1 MSTIYIE
8 QERKV
13 TESKDASCMQCTL
26 LAVNAV
32 ASIGDLV
39 ISVSMRF

>member
-1 MSTIYIE
+1 MSIIYIE
-8 QERKV
+8 QERNV
-13 TESKDASCMQCTL
+13 TESDASCMRCTL

-39 ISVSMRF
+39 ISVTIRF